1 MNRPLEGLL
10 ILEFCQFLAG
20 PSAGLKLADLGA
32 RVIKIERPKTGDA
45 CRALSIKNLFV
56 NTCHADEGSIC
67 STGDQEDSLLFHTIN
82 RNKESYTADLKNPE
96 DLESLKKLISR
107 ADVMT
112 HNFRPGVM
120 EKIGLDY
127 GNVQKINPK
136 IVYGVVTGYGNDGPW
151 KNKPGQ
157 DLLVQSVSGLTFLSG
172 VDVDGPVPFGL
183 SVSDIMCGN
192 HLAQGIMAALIKRA
206 KTGKSVLVEVSL
218 LESILDVQFEVLT
231 TYLNDGGKLPDRS
244 GAKGSAHAYLSAPYG
259 MYETNDGHIAMAMGN
274 LPNICAIINCDITDL
289 YVEAGSAFE
298 NRDQLILRLAE
309 TFKKQNT
316 KYWVDLLENHGIWCA
331 EVLNYQTAT
340 ALSAYKKLQIEQQ
353 LDLGDGKKIRTTVSP
368 IRLDHEKLFAAK
380 AAPKLGFDT
389 ADINKEFELTQTVIS
404 TETQ

>member
-1 MNRPLEGLL
+1 MNKPLEGLL
-10 ILEFCQFLAG
+10 VLEFCQFLAG

-32 RVIKIERPKTGDA
+32 RVIKIERPKIGDA
-45 CRALSIKNLFV
+45 CRQLSIKNLFI
-56 NTCHADEGSIC
+56 D
-67 STGDQEDSLLFHTIN
+67 EDSLLFHTIN
-82 RNKESYTADLKNPE
+82 RNKESYAADLKNPD
-96 DLESLKKLISR
+96 DLDRLKKLISK

-127 GNVQKINPK
+127 ENVKNINPK
-136 IVYGVVTGYGNDGPW
+136 IVYGVVTGYGNEGPW

-157 DLLVQSVSGLTFLSG
+157 DLLVQAVSGLTFLSG

-192 HLAQGIMAALIKRA
+192 HLVQGILAALIKKA
-206 KTGKSVLVEVSL
+206 KTKKSVLVEVSL
-218 LESILDVQFEVLT
+218 LESVLDVQFEVIT

-259 MYETNDGHIAMAMGN
+259 MYETSDGHIALAMGN
-274 LPNICAIINCDITDL
+274 LPNICSIINCDISDL

-298 NRDQLILRLAE
+298 NRDKLIVRLAE
-309 TFKKQNT
+309 TFKKDNT
-316 KYWVDLLENHGIWCA
+316 KSWVSLLEDEGIWCT

-340 ALSAYKKLQIEQQ
+340 ALSTYKALAIEQKLALDNNLQI
-353 LDLGDGKKIRTTVSP
+353 KTTVSP
-368 IRLDHEKLFAAK
+368 IRLDNEKLFAPK
-380 AAPKLGFDT
+380 AAPKLGFNT
-389 ADINKEFELTQTVIS
+389 ADISNEFELN
-404 TETQ
+404 